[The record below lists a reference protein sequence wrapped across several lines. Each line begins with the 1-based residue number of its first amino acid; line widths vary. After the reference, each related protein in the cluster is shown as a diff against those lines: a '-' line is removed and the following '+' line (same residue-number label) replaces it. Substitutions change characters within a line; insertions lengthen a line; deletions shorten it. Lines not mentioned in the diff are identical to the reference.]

1 MIFNTSMDYDDELE
15 EQEKRR
21 RRKRARKHRPHVVTE
36 SSKHSRRNR
45 IVALKRERVAEAK
58 DSLKRHLGRFADI
71 KTDQGKRQ
79 AQAYIQWVS
88 SSLKKREP
96 SVNLDDI
103 HFQYSLSSKPG
114 GQHVQKNRTSCKA
127 THLPTMIG
135 VRNEEER
142 SSVQNKSN
150 ALKQLYE
157 RLVDHLRLWMIVSG
171 GTQDRNT
178 EEIVMEMLHESQ

>member
-1 MIFNTSMDYDDELE
+1 MDYEEELE

-21 RRKRARKHRPHVVTE
+21 RRKRARKHRPHVVTG
-36 SSKHSRRNR
+36 SSKQAR
-45 IVALKRERVAEAK
+45 RERIASIKKERIAEAK
-58 DSLKRHLGRFADI
+58 DTIRQHLGRFADI
-71 KTDQGKRQ
+71 ETDQGKRQ

-88 SSLKKREP
+88 KSLEKREP
-96 SVNLDDI
+96 SIHLDDI

-114 GQHVQKNRTSCKA
+114 GQHVQKNRTSCAA
-127 THLPTMIG
+127 THVPTMID

-142 SSVQNKSN
+142 SAVQNKAN

-157 RLVDHLRLWMIVSG
+157 RLEDHLRLWMIVSED
-171 GTQDRNT
+171 TQDRNT